1 MVNILGLDK
10 YKVLDALEVNAGQRF
25 DRLTPRYPVYGKVV
39 QGKSIYIDLTYD
51 DGLDESSYDRVFGAG
66 AVQSVITQLRMGVYN
81 A

>member
-25 DRLTPRYPVYGKVV
+25 DQLTQRYPGYGKVV

-51 DGLDESSYDRVFGAG
+51 DGLDESSYDRVFVAG
-66 AVQSVITQLRMGVYN
+66 AVQSIIKELRMGV
-81 A
+81 